1 MADGAD
7 GTVALGGVTGS
18 TALVMNGLTRVAWN
32 GTVVRWADLWAGM
45 VAGVRKRTGCGEREL
60 P

>member
-7 GTVALGGVTGS
+7 VTVALGGVTES
-18 TALVMNGLTRVAWN
+18 TALVMNGFTRVAWN
-32 GTVVRWADLWAGM
+32 GTVVRWADFWAGM

>member
-18 TALVMNGLTRVAWN
+18 TALVMNGFTRVAWN

-45 VAGVRKRTGCGEREL
+45 VAGVRKRTGCGRE
-60 P
+60 